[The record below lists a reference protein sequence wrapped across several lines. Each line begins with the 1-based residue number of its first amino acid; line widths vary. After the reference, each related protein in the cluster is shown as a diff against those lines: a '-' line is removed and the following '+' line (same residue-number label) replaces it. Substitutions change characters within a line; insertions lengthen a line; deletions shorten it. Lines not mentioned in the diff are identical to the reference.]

1 MRADNEEV
9 RAYADSLYAELQKRG
24 IEVIYDDRNVSAGFM
39 FSDAD
44 LLGVPYR
51 VIVSPRNIKQG
62 VVEVSTRD
70 KSLKT
75 TISMESAADEVAK
88 MVADALKAS
97 QNV

>member
-1 MRADNEEV
+1 M
-9 RAYADSLYAELQKRG
+9 QKRG

-75 TISMESAADEVAK
+75 TISMETAADEVAK
-88 MVADALKAS
+88 MVLDALQAS

>member
-9 RAYADSLYAELQKRG
+9 RAYANSLYAELQKRG

-75 TISMESAADEVAK
+75 TISMETAADEVAK
-88 MVADALKAS
+88 MVADALQAS